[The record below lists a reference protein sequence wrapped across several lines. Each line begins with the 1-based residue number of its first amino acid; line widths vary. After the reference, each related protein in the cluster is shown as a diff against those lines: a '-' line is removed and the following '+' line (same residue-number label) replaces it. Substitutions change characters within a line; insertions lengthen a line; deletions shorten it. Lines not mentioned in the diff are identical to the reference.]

1 MRTMKK
7 ALALLLTTVMLLS
20 ALPLGIFAAENG
32 TSSVAS
38 TSAEGSNEQYY
49 YKYTFDDL
57 ANVTNQKLALTSLGN
72 TSFNSNPMGLDNDS
86 SAKVLADIVAD
97 PNDSTNKFLR
107 LDFARFESN
116 PGSGS
121 YFSIR
126 PSLYDPAT
134 GIDHFLTGSTSV
146 SFKFRWIG
154 TDETCDSSSIT
165 FFRIRR
171 KQGNTNLLS
180 GKVDS
185 NGDFVLSALTP
196 SVSSGKYSVQSTA
209 VYTFKKNSKDFSN
222 IEIKYHSAFASY
234 SLYIDGTP
242 IVEEAYIGTDF
253 RSSSYVTTEYD
264 NDYMATS
271 RKPVNGANLKV
282 YEKSFEI
289 FRVDNTTKKH
299 AFVCDIDDFIIKEDA
314 AAEGRPYYY
323 TNSFDAYYTSTAAL
337 KQYNGFTNKITN
349 YDPFPAFRIQGTAS
363 NLVHVYDETTKNGYL
378 DFGSKTRLDLLD
390 VAQIIQDGSWTVSF
404 DIQASNSSTSLQTV
418 IGMYDFINSP
428 QVLFLD
434 KDGYLY
440 VSASKVKLTG
450 AKIPAYGSDEWANVK
465 LSVFYTNE
473 NEGTYYDF
481 VSNSGDNAKLNRCY
495 AVYVNDVLIGLYS
508 DDARGEANSNTL
520 ITNATYTKTTIS
532 AEPTADQLSGYVL
545 KENTGV
551 RKTWEDANGNLY
563 QVKYTANSD
572 GTYTFS
578 KGVKVTVTAGKSGDT
593 LSFFRQDNTTNNAK
607 VDNIKVYAGIGNPNL
622 AGGKSDTTGV
632 IGEVEFAKLNIHE
645 KAAAMGNCITEN
657 GGAHGIFKTSRFTA
671 DSAVVAT
678 ETVDGNTVD
687 YVKINSDS
695 NNSVYAEMSADYSGG
710 KIFAGEITL
719 RNVADATA
727 DFFLLRLRRQTETD
741 TEAAFLDI
749 LKYNK
754 DKGCVVFNV
763 NGTTAYLCDT
773 AGNPITLTGNKWT
786 TLRAVIDETGE
797 TPLVTFYVNG
807 KIACYTTNSN
817 FVPLKAAELTGIISA
832 SITRRVN
839 AIDQRVRFFE
849 TNKTSAKFDILSAKV
864 EYATAPEGVGDWADS
879 AAVDFSK
886 ITDLSELGEQF
897 LISDGCYLEDGALVI
912 PAGETFGWV
921 DYNGVFANFRA
932 TNALDPVCQ
941 YRVNCGF
948 NVEAKIKTAPT
959 SGQSALMSMTSADI
973 KNQIFVFMSKG
984 KLYMSGGTSGY
995 TINDLNSSKFSE
1007 ISATYVLDD
1016 NNKTVFADGKM
1027 LGIVAWSGNP
1037 PDLSAGK
1044 EKVAF
1049 MFAENS
1055 IISEVYI
1062 HADQARTLALNSGN
1076 IFEIDPNAFLPSN
1089 SEKYPGMGIWELR
1102 DTYNKTATRVTN
1114 DGDFN
1119 YYRFNFVASADEI
1132 TTENPGKLLTGQTF
1146 TDVVVTDYLEDKTT
1160 VFEYDLRFTRHEQAT
1175 GANSATL
1182 IRIRRTEDG
1191 STDAANVS
1199 ENLLTL
1205 KDDGRLIIYND
1216 YYLCDELG
1224 NDIVIPDGEWVN
1236 IAVIYD
1242 ATAGR
1247 ISYVING
1254 NIYYYHKIGKEV
1266 IGLANN
1272 IQHTNYRMYRMDAA
1286 DTKIRILDVNKGFY
1300 GKLDIADFKI
1310 YNTDATANA
1319 GYVGA
1324 QRDNKNNNIRLVAG
1338 TDMLYY
1344 DNVGFEVEAFDAN
1357 GNSIANVTKS
1367 YKTKLVYSSIKETV
1381 NGASTIVY
1389 PENYGY
1395 RYFYTATING
1405 IPQDKA
1411 VRLNV
1416 TPFTEVNGVRYNAS
1430 SVTLDI
1436 DFTTP
1441 NMASWTLGTDS
1452 VEVKPAGTNTSADAN
1467 FSTTEI
1473 VTYTRTGALNLNGLD
1488 AKFAFAADLNG
1499 GIVSV
1504 NLTNAK
1510 GEVSEN
1516 SVFDVY
1522 VDGVLTR
1529 EGVTLDFGHHTLV
1542 LAENLVG
1549 EHEFMIV
1556 KRSGGDFV
1564 CINNMSVCGTLLT
1577 PPELATENALYV
1589 EVLAPESGK
1598 DYGNVHVYVR
1608 TSDPSEKYY
1617 IRYHFNYVKVAP
1629 ADYTYFTGKGSTN
1642 YNSDLYRIVEAH
1654 LVEKNSDGTF
1664 TNLFNVLQSGEISLA
1679 ITERHLFTVE
1689 ELAAAGKT
1697 DNNGNAYTEA
1707 TNISATDFVGG
1718 LHGDENMEFVEFY
1731 IDGKPLDVA
1740 RAGNYSDVTHFE
1752 FCQDSIINR
1761 CNEENEQV
1769 MLHGQK
1775 ILLDTNGLRLNQH
1788 IEFLAG
1794 DFYPSADNTYLQMC
1808 TLFRVNTSLATTA
1821 EKADPAN
1828 YVCAD
1833 VALLDA
1839 NGNVLATE
1847 DLRKDIYS
1855 YDPSLGTKNV
1865 WFGSDTKLSNRYIEY
1880 YGNNNG
1886 LYGKAGF
1893 VIPDASVKSDSA
1905 RLAVR
1910 RGQGD
1915 NKWYASFDTYNGE
1928 AAYLG
1933 EIWNVNDYYFF
1944 DYNTTNIK

>member
-1 MRTMKK
+1 MKIMKK
-7 ALALLLTTVMLLS
+7 ALALLLTALMLLP
-20 ALPLGIFAAENG
+20 ALPIGVFAAENN
-32 TSSVAS
+32 TANATS
-38 TSAEGSNEQYY
+38 TSQESSNEQYY

-57 ANVTNQKLALTSLGN
+57 ATMVNTQTTLTNLGN
-72 TSFNSNPMGLDNDS
+72 TSFNSNPMGLANDGG
-86 SAKVLADIVAD
+86 ATFYADIVAD
-97 PNDSTNKFLR
+97 SQNSANKYLR
-107 LDFARFESN
+107 IDYAQIGEN
-116 PGSGS
+116 PGTGS
-121 YFSIR
+121 YYCMR
-126 PSLYDPAT
+126 PSLYETAT
-134 GIDHFLTGSTSV
+134 EVDHFIGKGVSV
-146 SFKFRWIG
+146 GFKFRWIG
-154 TDETCDSSSIT
+154 TDEECGGNSVI

-171 KQGNTNLLS
+171 AGKNISLLD
-180 GKVDS
+180 GTVNS
-185 NGDFVLSALTP
+185 NGDFVLSAITP
-196 SVSSGKYSVQSTA
+196 NIGSGKYSVKSVP
-209 VYTFKKNSKDFSN
+209 VYTFKKNSEDFN
-222 IEIKYHSAFASY
+222 HIEIKYHDAFASY
-234 SLYIDGTP
+234 SLYIDGKP
-242 IVEEAYIGTDF
+242 IVEEVYVGTEI
-253 RSSSYVTTEYD
+253 RSSANVTTSYD
-264 NDYMATS
+264 NDYMATD
-271 RKPVNGANLKV
+271 RKQVNNSKLKV
-282 YEKSFEI
+282 YDRSFEI
-289 FRVDNTTKKH
+289 FRVTNTAVKQ
-299 AFVCDIDDFIIKEDA
+299 AFVCDIDDFIIKDDA
-314 AAEGRPYYY
+314 AAEDRSYYY
-323 TNSFDAYYTSTAAL
+323 KNTFDAYYSADAEL
-337 KQYNGFTNKITN
+337 KQYNGFSNKASNDT
-349 YDPFPAFRIQGTAS
+349 YKIQGTMA
-363 NLVHVYDETTKNGYL
+363 NLVHVYDKTTKNGYL
-378 DFGSKTRLDLLD
+378 DFGSKTRFDLLD
-390 VAQIIQDGSWTVSF
+390 ALQLLQDGSWTVSF
-404 DIQASNSSTSLQTV
+404 DIQASNSSSTLQTI
-418 IGMYDFINSP
+418 IGLYDTTNTY

-434 KDGYLY
+434 KEGYLY
-440 VSASKVKLTG
+440 LGADKVKLTG

-481 VSNSGDNAKLNRCY
+481 VDSKGDNSKMRRCY
-495 AVYVNDVLIGLYS
+495 AVYVNDELVGIHSG
-508 DDARGEANSNTL
+508 DEWRGESNGSTL

-532 AEPTADQLSGYVL
+532 AEPTADQLAGFAL
-545 KENTGV
+545 KEDTGV

-578 KGVKVTVTAGKSGDT
+578 KGVKVTMGSAPSGDT

-607 VDNIKVYAGIGNPNL
+607 VDNIKVYAGIGTPNL

-632 IGEVEFAKLNIHE
+632 IGEVEYAKLNIG
-645 KAAAMGNCITEN
+645 ANASAMANYTPEN
-657 GGAHGIFKTSRFTA
+657 GGAHGIFKNSRFTTDTA
-671 DSAVVAT
+671 AIAS
-678 ETVDGNTVD
+678 ETVDGKTVN
-687 YVKINSDS
+687 YVKLTSDS
-695 NNSVYAEMSADYSGG
+695 ANSIYSEMSADYSGG

-719 RNVADATA
+719 RNITDVSD
-727 DFFLLRLRRQTETD
+727 DFFLLRLRRQTETE
-741 TEAAFLDI
+741 TSAAFLDI

-754 DKGCVVFNV
+754 AKACVVFNID
-763 NGTTAYLCDT
+763 GKTAYLCDT

-797 TPLVTFYVNG
+797 NPLVTFYVNG
-807 KIACYTTNSN
+807 KIACYTTDEN
-817 FVPLKAAELTGIISA
+817 FVPLKAAELKGLISA

-849 TNKTSAKFDILSAKV
+849 TNKTSVKFDLLSAKV
-864 EYATAPEGVGDWADS
+864 EYATAPEGVGNWADS

-897 LISDGCYLEDGALVI
+897 LISDGCYLENGALVV
-912 PAGETFGWV
+912 PDGETFGWV

-932 TNALDPVCQ
+932 TNAIDPLCQ
-941 YRVNCGF
+941 HRVNCGF

-959 SGQSALMSMTSADI
+959 SGQSWLMSMTSAGT
-973 KNQIFVFMSKG
+973 KNQTFVFMSKG
-984 KLYMSGGTSGY
+984 KIYMSGGTSGY
-995 TINDLNSSKFSE
+995 TINDLDSSKFSE

-1016 NNKTVFADGKM
+1016 DIKTVFADGKM

-1049 MFAENS
+1049 MFADNS

-1089 SEKYPGMGIWELR
+1089 NSKYPGMGIWELR
-1102 DTYNKTATRVTN
+1102 DTYNKVATRVTN

-1132 TTENPGKLLTGQTF
+1132 TTENPGKLLTGQIF
-1146 TDVVVTDYLEDKTT
+1146 TDVIVTDYLEDKTT
-1160 VFEYDLRFTRHEQAT
+1160 VLEYDLRFTRHQAAS
-1175 GANSATL
+1175 GNQTL
-1182 IRIRRTEDG
+1182 SLLKIRRTEDG
-1191 STDAANVS
+1191 STGSTNAT
-1199 ENLLTL
+1199 EGLLFI
-1205 KDDGRLIIYND
+1205 KDDGKIVIYND
-1216 YYLCDELG
+1216 YYLCDAQG
-1224 NDIVIPDGEWVN
+1224 NDIILPDGEWVN
-1236 IAVIYD
+1236 VAVIYD

-1247 ISYVING
+1247 MSFVVDGKIH
-1254 NIYYYHKIGKEV
+1254 YYHKKDQAV
-1266 IGLANN
+1266 IGLAHN
-1272 IQHTNYRMYRMDAA
+1272 IQHTNFRLYRMDAA
-1286 DTKIRILDVNKGFY
+1286 DTKIRILDVNKGFF
-1300 GKLDIADFKI
+1300 GKLDIAKFKV
-1310 YNTDATANA
+1310 YNIDATANA
-1319 GYVGA
+1319 GYIGA
-1324 QRDNKNNNIRLVAG
+1324 QIDNKNNNLRLVAG

-1344 DNVGFEVEAFDAN
+1344 DRVGFEVEAFDAN

-1381 NGASTIVY
+1381 NGASNTVY
-1389 PENYGY
+1389 PESYGY

-1416 TPFTEVNGVRYNAS
+1416 TPFTEVDGVRYNAS

-1436 DFTTP
+1436 DFTTA
-1441 NMASWTLGTDS
+1441 NMSSWMLGTAS
-1452 VEVKPAGTNTSADAN
+1452 IEVKPTGTNTSADAN

-1499 GIVSV
+1499 GVVSV

-1510 GEVSEN
+1510 GEASAN

-1529 EGVTLDFGHHTLV
+1529 EGVALDFGHHTLV
-1542 LAENLVG
+1542 LAEDLVG
-1549 EHEFMIV
+1549 EHEFVIV

-1642 YNSDLYRIVEAH
+1642 YNSDLYRIIEAH
-1654 LVEKNSDGTF
+1654 LVEKNSDGSF
-1664 TNLFNVLQSGEISLA
+1664 TKLFGVLQSGEVSLA
-1679 ITERHLFTVE
+1679 ITERHLFTPE
-1689 ELAAAGKT
+1689 ELAAAGMT
-1697 DNNGNAYTEA
+1697 DKNGNAYTEA

-1718 LHGDENMEFVEFY
+1718 LHGDERMEFVEFY
-1731 IDGKPLDVA
+1731 IDGKPLDIT
-1740 RAGNYSDVTHFE
+1740 RAGSYSNVTHFE

-1761 CNEENEQV
+1761 CNEEDENV

-1788 IEFLAG
+1788 IEFLTD
-1794 DFYPSADNTYLQMC
+1794 DFYPAPGSTYLQMC
-1808 TLFRVNTSLATTA
+1808 TFFRVNTSLASTA
-1821 EKADPAN
+1821 EKANPAN
-1828 YVCAD
+1828 YICAD
-1833 VALLDA
+1833 VNLLDA

-1855 YDPSLGTKNV
+1855 YDPSLGTTNV
-1865 WFGSDTKLSNRYIEY
+1865 WFADSTKTSNRYIEY
-1880 YGNNNG
+1880 LGNNNG

-1905 RLAVR
+1905 KLAVR

-1928 AAYLG
+1928 SAYLG
-1933 EIWNVNDYYFF
+1933 EVWNVNDYYYI
-1944 DYNTTNIK
+1944 DYNTANISAN